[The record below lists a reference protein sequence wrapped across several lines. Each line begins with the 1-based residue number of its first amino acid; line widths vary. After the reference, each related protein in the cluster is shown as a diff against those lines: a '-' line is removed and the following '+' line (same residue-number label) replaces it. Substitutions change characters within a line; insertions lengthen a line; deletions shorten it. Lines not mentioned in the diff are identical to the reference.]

1 MESLAVASNSSL
13 RACPNSMSSLM
24 RYVEKSSRT
33 DKFIQTWSFMDV

>member
-13 RACPNSMSSLM
+13 WVCPNSMSSLM

-33 DKFIQTWSFMDV
+33 DKVIPTWSFTDV